1 MRIAYLTAGAAGM
14 YCGSCMHD
22 NALAAALTQAGVD
35 CQLIPTYTPIR
46 TDESDVSVD
55 QVFFGGINVFLQQ
68 KLPLF
73 RHLPNFL
80 DRILDNPSLIRRVTR
95 RASHIDPKELGGLTV
110 SMLKGRA
117 GFQRKEVKRLCR
129 WLKTHVQPDVVMFS
143 NILIGG
149 CIPDIQR
156 ELGAK
161 TVVTLQG
168 DDIFLESIPDPFRS
182 QALEEIHRLASSVD
196 LFVTH
201 SHFYKDFMSSY
212 LRLPSDRVH
221 VTPLAIDT
229 RDFTGPSSK
238 SRNIDAPSQG
248 DATSQN
254 DIVTL
259 GYLARLAPEKGL
271 HQLVDAFI
279 QIHRRGLLPNC
290 RLRIA
295 GWLGD
300 AQRGYA
306 EEQFSRLKSESLEDH
321 FEYIGSIDRHEK
333 VNFLS
338 SLHAL
343 CVPTTYRDPKGLF
356 ALEAM
361 AAGVPVVLPA
371 HGAFPE
377 LIEDTN
383 GGVLFTP
390 EDQNSLVETLETL
403 LLNSHQRQ
411 SLGAAGREAVLNR
424 RNASCMAQQTLALL
438 TATLQATS
446 SGSNLGT

>member
-22 NALAAALTQAGVD
+22 NALAAALTREGVD

-73 RHLPNFL
+73 RHLPNVL
-80 DRILDNPSLIRRVTR
+80 DRVLDNPNLIRRVTR

-129 WLKTHVQPDVVMFS
+129 WLKTHVQPDVVIFS

-161 TVVTLQG
+161 AVVTLQG

-182 QALEEIHRLASSVD
+182 QALEEIQRLGSEVD
-196 LFVTH
+196 LFITH
-201 SHFYKDFMSSY
+201 SHFYKDFMSEY
-212 LRLPSDRVH
+212 LRLPSDRIH

-229 RDFTGPSSK
+229 RDFEAMPK
-238 SRNIDAPSQG
+238 M
-248 DATSQN
+248 QN
-254 DIVTL
+254 SDGHSHDDTLTL

-271 HQLVDAFI
+271 HHLVDAFI
-279 QIHRRGLLPNC
+279 QIHRRGNLPTC
-290 RLRIA
+290 RLKIA

-300 AQRGYA
+300 AQRDYA
-306 EEQFSRLKSESLEDH
+306 EEQFARLESESLQDH
-321 FEYIGSIDRHEK
+321 FEYVGSIDRHEK

-338 SLHAL
+338 SLNAF

-377 LIEDTN
+377 LIDDTQ
-383 GGVLFTP
+383 GGVLFQP
-390 EDQNSLVETLETL
+390 DDPDALIETLEAL
-403 LLNSHQRQ
+403 LSNSEQRQ
-411 SLGAAGREAVLNR
+411 KLGLTGRESVLAR
-424 RNASCMAQQTLALL
+424 RNSSCMAKQTVELL
-438 TATLQATS
+438 KAHE
-446 SGSNLGT
+446 

>member
-14 YCGSCMHD
+14 FCGSCMHD

-73 RHLPNFL
+73 RHLPNVL
-80 DRILDNPSLIRRVTR
+80 DRILDNPNLIRRVTH
-95 RASHIDPKELGGLTV
+95 RASHIDPKELGSLTV

-129 WLKTHVQPDVVMFS
+129 WLQTHVQPDVVIFS

-156 ELGAK
+156 ELGAQA
-161 TVVTLQG
+161 VVTLQG
-168 DDIFLESIPDPFRS
+168 DDIFLDSIPDPYRS
-182 QALEEIHRLASSVD
+182 QALEEIHRLGSNVD
-196 LFVTH
+196 LFITH
-201 SHFYKDFMSSY
+201 SHFYKDFMSDY
-212 LRLPSDRVH
+212 LRIPSDRIH

-229 RDFTGPSSK
+229 RDFESLSS
-238 SRNIDAPSQG
+238 SEHNSESQPQ
-248 DATSQN
+248 DDTL
-254 DIVTL
+254 TL

-279 QIHRRGLLPNC
+279 QIHRRGNLPTC
-290 RLRIA
+290 RLKIA

-300 AQRGYA
+300 AQREYA
-306 EEQFSRLKSESLEDH
+306 EEQFARLESESLQDR
-321 FEYIGSIDRHEK
+321 FEYVGSIDRHEK
-333 VNFLS
+333 VDFLS
-338 SLHAL
+338 SLDAF

-377 LIEDTN
+377 LIDDTQ
-383 GGVLFTP
+383 GGILFEP
-390 EDQNSLVETLETL
+390 DNQDSLIGTLESL
-403 LLNSHQRQ
+403 LLNAAQRRE
-411 SLGAAGREAVLNR
+411 LGTTGRESVLTR
-424 RNASCMAQQTLALL
+424 RNASCMAQQTLELL
-438 TATLQATS
+438 RAHNSTRKAH
-446 SGSNLGT
+446 